1 MDDKKKKKW
10 QYVDRDVSWMYF
22 NHRILQEASKQDLPP
37 LERLSFLGIYSNNLD
52 EFFRVRMA
60 SLNRIEVMAPVYDE
74 DMQRDL
80 LRTIDFALADN
91 TNARIVD
98 GHGGNI
104 IQTTAQQLPF
114 RSQEQ
119 LYRAYKEE
127 NNNNPS
133 NKTTL

>member
-1 MDDKKKKKW
+1 MP
-10 QYVDRDVSWMYF
+10 R
-22 NHRILQEASKQDLPP
+22 
-37 LERLSFLGIYSNNLD
+37 NL
-52 EFFRVRMA
+52 
-60 SLNRIEVMAPVYDE
+60 LNRIEVMAPVYDE

-127 NNNNPS
+127 NENNPS

>member
-1 MDDKKKKKW
+1 MDDRKKKKW

-22 NHRILQEASKQDLPP
+22 NHRILQEACKQDLPP

-127 NNNNPS
+127 NDNNPS